1 VQNFGQPGSIPGKFG
16 VASGIIADNKGN
28 YLVADKLKSV
38 ISVFD
43 RGTQFLMEFGG
54 RGNGPG
60 DLIVPDVLAVD
71 GTDKVYVTQGG
82 NRGVSVF
89 RLIYN

>member
-1 VQNFGQPGSIPGKFG
+1 
-16 VASGIIADNKGN
+16 
-28 YLVADKLKSV
+28 
-38 ISVFD
+38 
-43 RGTQFLMEFGG
+43 MEFGG
-54 RGNGPG
+54 RSNGPD

-71 GTDKVYVTQGG
+71 GSDKVYVTQGG